1 MGDTVTESKKYGVFY
16 GVGVGPG
23 DPELLTR
30 KAERILRAAD
40 VLAAPDPG
48 QGASMALG
56 IVGEL
61 ARGKRILFCPAP
73 MTRDKSRLRAA
84 WDEGAA
90 LICGELE
97 QGRSVAF
104 VTLGDPGIYST
115 CGYLLRRVRQWGFRT
130 EIVPG
135 VPSFCAAAAA
145 LGVSLCQ
152 GREPLTIVPASSP
165 ALEAALTRPG
175 ARVVMKA
182 AARLEALQT
191 LLERQGELDG
201 AVLVENCGLTGER
214 SLPLGEADR
223 AGYFSTVIIPKKEKN
238 P

>member
-1 MGDTVTESKKYGVFY
+1 MGDTVTDSKKCGVFY

-30 KAERILRAAD
+30 KAERILRAAY
-40 VLAAPDPG
+40 VLAAPDSG
-48 QGASMALG
+48 AGASMALG

-61 ARGKRILFCPAP
+61 ERGKRILFCPAP

-115 CGYLLRRVRQWGFRT
+115 CGYLLRRVRQRGFET
-130 EIVPG
+130 QLVPG
-135 VPSFCAAAAA
+135 VPSFCAAAA

-165 ALEAALTRPG
+165 ELEAALTRPG

-182 AARLEALQT
+182 AARLETLQT

-223 AGYFSTVIIPKKEKN
+223 AGYFSTVIIPTKEKN
-238 P
+238 Q

>member
-1 MGDTVTESKKYGVFY
+1 MGDTVTDSKKCGVFY

-30 KAERILRAAD
+30 KAERI
-40 VLAAPDPG
+40 
-48 QGASMALG
+48 
-56 IVGEL
+56 
-61 ARGKRILFCPAP
+61 
-73 MTRDKSRLRAA
+73 LRAA

-115 CGYLLRRVRQWGFRT
+115 CGYLLRRVRQRGFET
-130 EIVPG
+130 QLVPG

-152 GREPLTIVPASSP
+152 GREPLTIVPAASP
-165 ALEAALTRPG
+165 
-175 ARVVMKA
+175 
-182 AARLEALQT
+182 
-191 LLERQGELDG
+191 EL
-201 AVLVENCGLTGER
+201 
-214 SLPLGEADR
+214 
-223 AGYFSTVIIPKKEKN
+223 
-238 P
+238 